1 MVRSE
6 RVNFL
11 KKYIMRNKKN
21 IVIGL
26 LSMILFSLITT
37 PLSLII
43 GRTVDMLSS
52 TNRSYIQLLQFI
64 LVILSIHVISILLSY
79 IYQMCFSKVQQRIN
93 KEIKADL
100 LKIVFNAPLSILEK
114 FDKGY
119 LVSRIDESQQIS
131 SLLSPVN
138 LSSLIGIFNI
148 FFSFILMFI
157 VNSKLA
163 LVSMLIIPICFVIS
177 FKSTNK
183 IQSGA
188 TEIQEAS
195 GKVSG
200 SIFEDF
206 NRIENIKILNIQK
219 TRVKN
224 LTNKMDKL
232 FKRTICQTRY
242 LISYLQLFSLTNSSI
257 TVFILGISGF
267 LILRD
272 EMTIGGY
279 TTFSLY
285 LSQMLPAIQGLSNIS
300 ITLKP
305 TIIIIDRV
313 LELFLL
319 PNENMGMKTIESI
332 NTISFSNVSF
342 KYSNQSQLVL
352 NRINLSIRLG
362 DKVLI
367 KGKNGTGKSTI
378 LKLILGIYNVTSGEI
393 KINGILN
400 TELDKI
406 NLRSKIGMVSQ
417 NIELYKGTIL
427 ENILYG
433 CETSTKENVFSIV
446 EKCNLKNYFENFPKN
461 LNTELSDLGNGV
473 SGGQAQV
480 IAFLRALIGEKELL
494 IFDEATSNVDMKTR
508 QLIFEVIEK
517 NYFSKTI
524 LIVSH
529 SDEKLPFINK
539 TIQL

>member
-206 NRIENIKILNIQK
+206 NR
-219 TRVKN
+219 T
-224 LTNKMDKL
+224 
-232 FKRTICQTRY
+232 
-242 LISYLQLFSLTNSSI
+242 
-257 TVFILGISGF
+257 
-267 LILRD
+267 
-272 EMTIGGY
+272 
-279 TTFSLY
+279 
-285 LSQMLPAIQGLSNIS
+285 
-300 ITLKP
+300 
-305 TIIIIDRV
+305 
-313 LELFLL
+313 
-319 PNENMGMKTIESI
+319 
-332 NTISFSNVSF
+332 
-342 KYSNQSQLVL
+342 
-352 NRINLSIRLG
+352 
-362 DKVLI
+362 
-367 KGKNGTGKSTI
+367 
-378 LKLILGIYNVTSGEI
+378 
-393 KINGILN
+393 
-400 TELDKI
+400 
-406 NLRSKIGMVSQ
+406 
-417 NIELYKGTIL
+417 
-427 ENILYG
+427 
-433 CETSTKENVFSIV
+433 
-446 EKCNLKNYFENFPKN
+446 
-461 LNTELSDLGNGV
+461 
-473 SGGQAQV
+473 
-480 IAFLRALIGEKELL
+480 
-494 IFDEATSNVDMKTR
+494 
-508 QLIFEVIEK
+508 
-517 NYFSKTI
+517 
-524 LIVSH
+524 
-529 SDEKLPFINK
+529 
-539 TIQL
+539 